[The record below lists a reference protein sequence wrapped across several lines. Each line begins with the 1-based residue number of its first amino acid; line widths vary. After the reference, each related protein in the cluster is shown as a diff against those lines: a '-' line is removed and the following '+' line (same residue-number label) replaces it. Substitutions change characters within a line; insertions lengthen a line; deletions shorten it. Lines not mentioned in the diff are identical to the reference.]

1 MLELKGRRK
10 QATVEAETGLSIL
23 DLALKHDVDWG
34 FSCTRGTCARCRCR
48 VVDGMEH
55 LSPPSEAEQLRLE
68 PEELEQGFRLAC
80 QAVVQR
86 NGTISVQHKPYF

>member
-10 QATVEAETGLSIL
+10 QAAVEAETGWSIL
-23 DLALKHDVDWG
+23 DLALKHGVDWG
-34 FSCTRGTCARCRCR
+34 VSCTRGTCARCRCL

-68 PEELEQGFRLAC
+68 PEELEQGFRLGC
-80 QAVVQR
+80 QAVVRR
-86 NGTISVQHKPYF
+86 NGAISVMYKPYF